1 MSSPGESDRYEYFK
15 GILLQYALKIE
26 VKPDRDGL
34 FVFLSTFIH
43 TGYLQIFK
51 TMSVR
56 YFIIPS
62 KQQVS
67 VDIDSQV
74 NPDMNSLKLSLN

>member
-26 VKPDRDGL
+26 VKPDRNGL

-51 TMSVR
+51 TMSV
-56 YFIIPS
+56 
-62 KQQVS
+62 
-67 VDIDSQV
+67 
-74 NPDMNSLKLSLN
+74 